1 MLAVTLKNVLTNS
14 FPVFRAAAMAPGT
27 LSGLAQSLSESVT
40 ALVQREGGWDGDAGW
55 STLGASALGSVKLV
69 SLAT

>member
-1 MLAVTLKNVLTNS
+1 MTS
-14 FPVFRAAAMAPGT
+14 GT

-40 ALVQREGGWDGDAGW
+40 ALVQREGGWVGDAGW

-69 SLAT
+69 ISFVLALQLDTVQGSR